1 MAPVVTLSQGAKDD
15 AAAVGKGADIVVHKA
30 REAAEHLPS
39 QLDQLHLPASL
50 HLPESAAA
58 LQARAGAASA
68 VARQK
73 AEKGLASLG
82 ALGSKLVLGT
92 HDLFEQIRWEGAGWV
107 GCMLASLVVDVL
119 HPVGFRL
126 LKTCTC

>member
-1 MAPVVTLSQGAKDD
+1 MAQGAKDD
-15 AAAVGKGADIVVHKA
+15 AAAVGKGADVVVHKA
-30 REAAEHLPS
+30 REAAEHLPA
-39 QLDQLHLPASL
+39 QLEQLHLPASL

-68 VARQK
+68 VARQQ

-92 HDLFEQIRWEGAGWV
+92 HDLFEQIRWEALV
-107 GCMLASLVVDVL
+107 GSRLYVCRLDV
-119 HPVGFRL
+119 
-126 LKTCTC
+126 